1 MKRIYPNG
9 ICVYIAPLKSLARER
24 LKDWKAR
31 FGKSSLGWQV
41 LELSGDTHHD
51 QSALQRADILVC
63 TPEKWYVVIMSLL
76 LVRRR
81 IVSNLTFA
89 ALFFRY
95 ASGI

>member
-1 MKRIYPNG
+1 MKKIHPNG

-31 FGKSSLGWQV
+31 FGQSSLGWQV

-63 TPEKWYVVIMSLL
+63 TPEKWYVLA
-76 LVRRR
+76 LVKPGGPF
-81 IVSNLTFA
+81 SSGKGPNLTFTA
-89 ALFFRY
+89 FLFY
-95 ASGI
+95 DE